1 MRPGEEDKALADFSL
16 LRRQAPKVLARRS
29 LKASI
34 FTVEEL
40 DLEFSN
46 GTRRTYDRLYGGP
59 GAVLAVPFDGRDFLF
74 SVEYACGFER
84 YELSFV
90 KGKIDPGET
99 PGQACA
105 RELGEELGFGAR
117 SIVPLRDCISTAPG
131 MMSLKM
137 YSFLCTDL
145 YRHEVTG
152 GDEPEPVELIR
163 VSLEEA
169 RPLLFDEHSPLTESR
184 SIASLLLAM
193 HKLGAL

>member
-1 MRPGEEDKALADFSL
+1 MADFSL
-16 LRRQAPKVLARRS
+16 LHRQPPRVLARRS
-29 LKASI
+29 VKASI

-74 SVEYACGFER
+74 SAEYACGFER

-90 KGKIDPGET
+90 KGKIDAGET
-99 PGQACA
+99 PQQACA
-105 RELGEELGFGAR
+105 RELSEEIGFGAR
-117 SIVPLRDCISTAPG
+117 SMVSLRDCISTAPG

-137 YSFLCTDL
+137 YCFLCTDL
-145 YRHEVTG
+145 YPHELAG

-163 VSLEEA
+163 VNLEEA
-169 RPLLFDEHSPLTESR
+169 RSLLFDEHSPLTESR
-184 SIASLLLAM
+184 SIACLTLAM